1 LKRTPKVISEIKK
14 LQELSEE
21 TSTDIKEKID
31 KRFAAEKIT
40 AQLREEQ
47 KNLFSAKE
55 GIGRE
60 LEKTEGQRA
69 SLMSGKENI
78 IARMWD
84 EYELTLTDAQNNYKI
99 PENSETATRRATEL
113 KNAMRALGEINLG
126 AIEEYGAV
134 KQRYENLTT
143 QVNDLVKAKTA
154 LEKIIE
160 ELLKQMEDIFADK
173 FKIINETFGNVFKE
187 LFNGGTAKLQLED
200 PDNILESGI
209 EIYVAPPGKIIKHLS
224 SLSGG
229 EQTLTAIALYFAI
242 LKIKPAPFCLLDE
255 IEAALDDVNVIRFA
269 EYLRNLSENTQFI
282 VITHRRGTMEAADR
296 LCGVTMKEKG
306 ISRIIT
312 ININEI
318 EQNI

>member
-1 LKRTPKVISEIKK
+1 
-14 LQELSEE
+14 
-21 TSTDIKEKID
+21 
-31 KRFAAEKIT
+31 
-40 AQLREEQ
+40 
-47 KNLFSAKE
+47 
-55 GIGRE
+55 
-60 LEKTEGQRA
+60 
-69 SLMSGKENI
+69 
-78 IARMWD
+78 MWD
-84 EYELTLTDAQNNYKI
+84 EYELTLTDAENTYKA
-99 PENSETATRRATEL
+99 PENSEAAVKRAAEL
-113 KNAMRALGEINLG
+113 KNTMRALGEINLG
-126 AIEEYGAV
+126 AIEEYSAV
-134 KQRYENLTT
+134 KQRYENLDS
-143 QVNDLVKAKTA
+143 QVNDLVKAKAA
-154 LEKIIE
+154 LEKIID
-160 ELLKQMEDIFADK
+160 ELLKQMEDIFAEK
-173 FKIINETFGNVFKE
+173 FKIINEAFSNVFKE
-187 LFNGGTAKLQLED
+187 LFNGGTAKLQLVD

-255 IEAALDDVNVIRFA
+255 IEAALDDVNVVRFA

-312 ININEI
+312 LNVNEI